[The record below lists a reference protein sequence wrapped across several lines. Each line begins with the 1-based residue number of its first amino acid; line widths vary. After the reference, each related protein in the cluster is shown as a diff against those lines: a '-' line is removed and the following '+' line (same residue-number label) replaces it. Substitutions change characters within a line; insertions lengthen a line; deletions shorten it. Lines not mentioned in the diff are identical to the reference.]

1 VRLGHFL
8 ARELAPFP
16 GRLRVT
22 LRVVAGC
29 AAALLLTDILGGG
42 LGPHGHWTLFTVFTV
57 SQADAGASLGRSVQ
71 RMIGTVAGGV
81 LGILAVITLADL
93 PALNTPLLAA
103 VVAVGMF
110 ASLTSTVPYVLL
122 LGTITFVL
130 VVFLPPDAAAT
141 SAVDTGLWR
150 IAAIATGIA
159 CGAGAQLLLWPDD
172 PEDKLRNALAAR
184 LDRLA
189 SALAAA
195 PPRPGFPRGAVPATP
210 SLRLLGENLTTP
222 LDLLANAETRH
233 PALRRRHTEQLTVI
247 VEVDRLLTS
256 VAWLLDASPGW
267 PASPGAAVGRE
278 IAALARECAELGRA
292 LGAGR
297 APAPSELGPPE
308 ETARDVPGLRPT
320 LDDVRLSLERTRA
333 ALGFLDPGRPAV
345 PALDQPPR
353 RALFTTAFST
363 TNTGAMALAL
373 KAGLGVLICYVLMHA
388 LHWTAF
394 ITGGITVLVVSQ
406 TSVGAT
412 IQKSILRLAGAAL
425 GGLLGMAVI
434 IAAMPN
440 LENVGSLLVVA
451 ALGFAVAAWIMA
463 GSSRIS
469 YMGLQTG
476 MAFAMCVTDPG
487 GPTTDLTTARDRV
500 VGILIGVIVMMVL
513 NLVLWPARA
522 RLAMRPALARA
533 LHSVAAL
540 ARVAPEAESYRTR
553 LRTALRLRSAV
564 YADLAATLRLSDES
578 AVEPDAE
585 TPAALDERQRMA
597 RLVAQ
602 TQAVFLSILAL
613 IRDRLSPDFPRLP
626 ATVQE
631 DLRAL
636 DGGVADLLDALADFL
651 ERGRRGPLPD
661 PAEHLAPLEAGVA
674 AAPVAAAG
682 ATQAAVEVTAA
693 RNHLVIA
700 RDLVRQAA
708 ALRDALVIG

>member
-16 GRLRVT
+16 GRLRAT
-22 LRVVAGC
+22 LRIVAGC
-29 AAALLLTDILGGG
+29 AAALLLTNVLGGG

-57 SQADAGASLGRSVQ
+57 SQADAGASLRRSIQ
-71 RMIGTVAGGV
+71 RMIGTAAGGV
-81 LGILAVITLADL
+81 LGILAVIMLADL

-150 IAAIATGIA
+150 IAAIAAGIA
-159 CGAGAQLLLWPDD
+159 CGAGAQIFLWPDD
-172 PEDKLRNALAAR
+172 PEDKLRDALAGR

-189 SALAAA
+189 SALAAL
-195 PPRPGFPRGAVPATP
+195 PPRPGSPRDTVPATP
-210 SLRLLGENLTTP
+210 SLRLMGENLTAP

-233 PALRRRHTEQLTVI
+233 PALRRRHTEQLTLI

-256 VAWLLDASPGW
+256 VAWLMGASAGW
-267 PASPGAAVGRE
+267 PASPAAAGRE

-292 LGAGR
+292 LGTGR
-297 APAPSELGPPE
+297 APAPTELGPPE

-320 LDDVRLSLERTRA
+320 LDDVRLSLGRARA

-412 IQKSILRLAGAAL
+412 IQKSMLRLAGAAL
-425 GGLLGMAVI
+425 GGLLGMVVI

-451 ALGFAVAAWIMA
+451 ALGFGVAAWIMA

-500 VGILIGVIVMMVL
+500 VGILMGVIVMMVL

-540 ARVAPEAESYRTR
+540 ARVAPEAEAYRTR

-578 AVEPDAE
+578 AAEPDAE
-585 TPAALDERQRMA
+585 TPAALDERHRMA
-597 RLVAQ
+597 RLIAHA
-602 TQAVFLSILAL
+602 QAVFLSLLAL
-613 IRDRLSPDFPRLP
+613 IRHRLSPDFPRLP
-626 ATVQE
+626 AAVQ
-631 DLRAL
+631 DGLRAV
-636 DGGVADLLDALADFL
+636 DRKTGDLLDGLAVLL
-651 ERGRRGPLPD
+651 EGGHPGSLPD
-661 PAEHLAPLEAGVA
+661 LAEDLAALEADLAAPAPAGTPTAVVRVA
-674 AAPVAAAG
+674 AA
-682 ATQAAVEVTAA
+682 
-693 RNHLVIA
+693 RDHLTVV
-700 RDLVRQAA
+700 RDLVHQVAT
-708 ALRDALVIG
+708 LRDALVID